1 MDKNNTSSSNSQS
14 SLTLPNLIN
23 NFPFAS
29 QRYNQIT
36 VLNQICAAFNSGYK
50 YIILE
55 APTGFGKSPVA
66 ITIAM
71 SLGSSYICTSTKDLQ
86 TQYSRDFPYLKVA
99 KGKNNF
105 PCLVKEDFIKNGMY
119 QCGICISDNANE
131 CYHTTVEYG
140 PCMTNESF
148 KDNGCKYRSFLKDYK
163 VSNKG
168 TKNEQVFI
176 DEDSRNYYQK
186 EYSEWLHL
194 RNLKEKNPW
203 KPCEYFNQLNMALT
217 SSHSI
222 FNYSIF
228 LALLPNKKSLPE
240 RELLVLDEGHL
251 LETEIVKFRGLT
263 ISKRRW
269 KRYIRD
275 LKIIDY
281 GYDNIKNWIDFLI
294 EVETKMFGLTGI
306 SSLAESLAIERKVK
320 YNYWKGR
327 GSSLKGDKKNNNKY
341 NNRKKIVSASD
352 LFDSDDEIAQK
363 YADDES
369 ISRKSTAANLGDELA
384 IDALRDTERLT
395 RTINNILAN
404 QKNWIVSEIKKEN
417 YEVVKVELKPLDVST
432 YCKALFDKCSKT
444 LIMSATIL
452 NYKAFCSNVGL
463 NPDEVKFIQIP
474 SDFPLEHRPIIPLNV
489 AYLNYNNLQSNEV
502 KLAIAKIVDSLM
514 TLHKNDKGI
523 IHTTSYEQLNFIKE
537 NISQT
542 NARRL
547 VVTDPEIQ
555 RDDVI
560 REHTKSTTKPTV
572 LISPS
577 LHTGLDLKDEL
588 SRFQI
593 ITKVPYPNKSDKWT
607 NAKREV
613 DAEWYYWQTALKL
626 IQAYGRSVRS
636 KDDWAKTY
644 ILDSAFGYFVK
655 KNKDILPSWFIEAI
669 RGRL

>member
-1 MDKNNTSSSNSQS
+1 VDNNNSSSHSQS
-14 SLTLPNLIN
+14 LTISNLIN
-23 NFPFAS
+23 NFPFTS
-29 QRYNQIT
+29 QRYDQTT

-66 ITIAM
+66 IAIAM
-71 SLGSSYICTSTKDLQ
+71 TLGSSYICTSTKDLQ

-105 PCLVKEDFIKNGMY
+105 PCLVKEDFIKNGTY

-140 PCMTNESF
+140 PCITNESF
-148 KDNGCKYRSFLKDYK
+148 KDSGCKYRSFLKDYK
-163 VSNKG
+163 ISNKG
-168 TKNEQVFI
+168 TKNEELFI
-176 DEDSRNYYQK
+176 DEDTKNYYQK
-186 EYSEWLHL
+186 EYSQWLHL

-228 LALLPNKKSLPE
+228 LGLLPNKKSITE

-269 KRYIRD
+269 KRYIHD

-281 GYDNIKNWIDFLI
+281 GYDDIENWIDFLI
-294 EVETKMFGLTGI
+294 EVETKMLDLTGN

-320 YNYWKGR
+320 YNYWKGKM
-327 GSSLKGDKKNNNKY
+327 SSKEEGKKNNNNN
-341 NNRKKIVSASD
+341 NNRRKIVSASD
-352 LFDSDDEIAQK
+352 LFDSDEEIAQK
-363 YADDES
+363 YADDGS
-369 ISRKSTAANLGDELA
+369 ISRKSAANLGDELT
-384 IDALRDTERLT
+384 IDAIRDTERLT
-395 RTINNILAN
+395 RTINNILTN
-404 QKNWIVSEIKKEN
+404 QNNWIVSDVKKDN
-417 YEVVKVELKPLDVST
+417 YEVVKVELKPLDIST
-432 YCKALFDKCSKT
+432 YCKAVFEKCSKT

-452 NYKAFCSNVGL
+452 NYKAFCRSVGL
-463 NPDEVKFIQIP
+463 DPDKVKFIQIP

-502 KLAIAKIVDSLM
+502 KLAIAKTVDSLM
-514 TLHKNDKGI
+514 TLHNNHKGI

-547 VVTDPEIQ
+547 LVTDPEIQ

-560 REHTKSTTKPTV
+560 FQHTKSTMKPTV

-593 ITKVPYPNKSDKWT
+593 ITKVPYPNKSDRWT
-607 NAKREV
+607 NAKRDV

-636 KDDWAKTY
+636 KDDWARTY

-655 KNKDILPSWFIEAI
+655 KNKDILPNWFIQAI
-669 RGRL
+669 RGRLR